1 VPLSRMSGMKPG
13 ALDGLKVVD
22 LTRVVAGPL
31 CTQILAD
38 HGAEVV
44 KVEAP
49 EGDETRRLGP
59 PFDAEGDAAYFS
71 GLNRNKR
78 AIALDLGLP
87 AGRQVLQRLIADA
100 DVLIENFLPGTM
112 KKWGLDYE
120 ADLSPRHP
128 RLVYCS
134 VTGFGADGPLGGRP
148 GYDAVSQALC
158 GIMSVNGFPETGPAR
173 LGIPVVDIATGM
185 NATIAILLALAERQ
199 RSGRGQRAEV
209 TLFDSALAML
219 HPHASNS
226 FMGGAEPRL
235 PGNAHVS
242 ISTYDTYQA
251 ADGKIFLGIVTEA
264 QFRKFCALLGREDMP
279 RDERFSSN
287 MARLANRPAMHQ
299 AIEEML
305 CGHTVASL
313 FERLMAAGIPAGVVR
328 SIAQAINDP
337 HALHRGMVVSQGDYR
352 AINAAQTLARTPAS
366 LRTLPPTFARDTREV
381 LRGAG
386 YSNAEIDSFVAS
398 GVAPL
403 KKRAQ

>member
-1 VPLSRMSGMKPG
+1 MKPG

>member
-1 VPLSRMSGMKPG
+1 MKPG

-87 AGRQVLQRLIADA
+87 AGRQVLQRLIAEA

>member
-1 VPLSRMSGMKPG
+1 MKPG

-71 GLNRNKR
+71 GLNRNKL

>member
-1 VPLSRMSGMKPG
+1 MQPG
-13 ALDGLKVVD
+13 ALQGLKVVD

-38 HGAEVV
+38 HGAEVI

-78 AIALDLGLP
+78 SIALDLAMP
-87 AGRQVLQRLIADA
+87 EAREVLARLIADA
-100 DVLIENFLPGTM
+100 DVLIENFLPGTI
-112 KKWGLDYE
+112 KKWGFDYE
-120 ADLSPRHP
+120 ADLAPRYP
-128 RLVYCS
+128 RLIYCS
-134 VTGFGADGPLGGRP
+134 VTGFGADGPLGGKP
-148 GYDAVSQALC
+148 GYDAVAQALC

-185 NATIAILLALAERQ
+185 NAAIAILLALAERA

-209 TLFDSALAML
+209 TLFDSALALL

-251 ADGKIFLGIVTEA
+251 ADGKIFLGIINEG
-264 QFRKFCALLGREDMP
+264 QFRKFCALLGNEDLP
-279 RDERFSSN
+279 KDERFASN
-287 MARLANRPAMHQ
+287 GARLANRPAMKQ
-299 AIEEML
+299 AIEAML
-305 CGHTVASL
+305 GGHTVASL

-328 SIAQAINDP
+328 SIPQAINDP
-337 HALHRGMVVSQGDYR
+337 HAAHRGMVVSQGDYR
-352 AINAAQTLARTPAS
+352 AINAAQALARTPAS
-366 LRTLPPTFARDTREV
+366 LRSLPPTFARDTREI
-381 LRGAG
+381 LQRAG
-386 YSNAEIDSFVAS
+386 YSAAEIESFAAT
-398 GVAPL
+398 GVTPL
-403 KKRAQ
+403 KKRAH

>member
-1 VPLSRMSGMKPG
+1 MKPG

-226 FMGGAEPRL
+226 FMGGAEPHL

>member
-1 VPLSRMSGMKPG
+1 MKPG

-328 SIAQAINDP
+328 SISQAINDP

>member
-1 VPLSRMSGMKPG
+1 MKTG
-13 ALDGLKVVD
+13 ALVGLKVLD

-31 CTQILAD
+31 CTQILGD

-44 KVEAP
+44 KIESP

-59 PFDAEGDAAYFS
+59 PFDSHGDAAYYS

-78 AIALDLGLP
+78 AMALDLSMP
-87 AGRQVLQRLIADA
+87 AGQEVLQRLIGDT

-120 ADLSPRHP
+120 ADLAPRYP
-128 RLVYCS
+128 RLIYCS
-134 VTGFGADGPLGGRP
+134 VTGFGADGPLGGKP
-148 GYDAVSQALC
+148 GYDAVAQALC

-173 LGIPVVDIATGM
+173 LGIPLVDIATGM
-185 NATIAILLALAERQ
+185 NAAIAILLALAERA

-226 FMGGAEPRL
+226 FMGGAEPGL

-251 ADGKIFLGIVTEA
+251 ADGKIFLGIINEG
-264 QFRKFCALLGREDMP
+264 QFRKFCALLGREDVP

-287 MARLANRPAMHQ
+287 ASRLANRPAMRA
-299 AIEEML
+299 AIEDML
-305 CGHTVASL
+305 RAHTVASL

-328 SIAQAINDP
+328 SIPQAINDP
-337 HALHRGMVVSQGDYR
+337 HAAHRGMLLSQGNYR
-352 AINAAQTLARTPAS
+352 AINAAQTLSRTPAS
-366 LRTLPPTFARDTREV
+366 LRMLPPTFGRDTREI
-381 LRGAG
+381 LERAG
-386 YSNAEIDSFVAS
+386 YSAAEIESFAAS
-398 GVAPL
+398 GVTPL
-403 KKRAQ
+403 QRRAH